1 VVSIDEDQVV
11 LQGREGRQHVIEI
24 TYDAGHILNVETSPD
39 VFGMPCERWIAF
51 NRCHRCGIFAK
62 VSSGNA
68 EAGAQFED
76 YCSIQVTRKA
86 SKRSCMARP
95 LERTLGD
102 FGHGS

>member
-1 VVSIDEDQVV
+1 
-11 LQGREGRQHVIEI
+11 
-24 TYDAGHILNVETSPD
+24 
-39 VFGMPCERWIAF
+39 M
-51 NRCHRCGIFAK
+51 FAK

-76 YCSIQVTRKA
+76 YRSLQITRKA

-102 FGHGS
+102 FGHGSCFGL